1 MPDSLYDT
9 DFHAWTHEQAAK
21 LRRLA
26 DARSNVDLDLEHLA
40 EEVEDLGS
48 EQRHKVESFLENVIE
63 HLLKLEHSP
72 AELPRNVW
80 RRDALKARAELLRR
94 LTASLRNHLEATLPQ
109 RYRLARRT
117 ALLGLEQDRVDPA
130 ALPEDCPY
138 TLEQLLDADWLPV
151 NRHGLA

>member
-26 DARSNVDLDLEHLA
+26 GARSNVDLDLEHLA

-80 RRDALKARAELLRR
+80 RRDVFKARAELLRR

-109 RYRLARRT
+109 RHRLARRT
-117 ALLGLEQDRVDPA
+117 ALLGLEQDHVDPA

-138 TLEQLLDADWLPV
+138 TLEHLLDADWLPA

>member
-1 MPDSLYDT
+1 MPDSLYDI
-9 DFHAWTHEQAAK
+9 DFHAWTREQAAK

-26 DARSNVDLDLEHLA
+26 AARSNVDLDLEHLA
-40 EEVEDLGS
+40 EEVEDLGN

-72 AELPRNVW
+72 ADQPRGVW
-80 RRDALKARAELLRR
+80 RRDAFKARAELLRR
-94 LTASLRNHLEATLPQ
+94 LTASLRNHLAATLPQ

-130 ALPEDCPY
+130 SLPQECPY
-138 TLEQLLDADWLPV
+138 SLEQLLDPDWHPGS
-151 NRHGLA
+151 RHGLE